1 MESNSNDYQLKQG
14 GKEYI
19 FSTSIVGNLIKL
31 SCKNQEGKIFS
42 RNFTVNDL
50 KSLDPMFNEI
60 TSESDGIDYIDKALN
75 IHKVGVREEDGKIKI
90 IFYVK
95 TQGMSNQVEIPL
107 GVSSDAL
114 SSAVGGLS
122 SIPQTQTTEVTQ
134 NTLFEN
140 APNIGPVTE
149 DINTNNFTSSNEFT
163 GKTTIQPAKS
173 KVVTNPP
180 KFLPVKI
187 LEPKYVDSGNQLN
200 EILQSNQFNN
210 PTFNLNQAQVE
221 NTNYI
226 QTTTNTINTSNVINT
241 ANYDTTQYMQNTSA
255 NMDTQFFQNVQPT
268 NDPNTFLSA
277 PISGKAFSSTTHTL
291 SQAQPIV
298 HRPAVMTEGQNNIEP
313 IIRGSLLSEYEVNN
327 IKIIGDPRVIKKEPI
342 QEIPGFN
349 QEPITTAQFTT
360 TTTTTSNIP
369 DIINNTTNINN
380 TNDYSQYFQQQ
391 PQIQNDFSTGAT
403 NFTQNYTENYTQNYQ
418 TVSQPQIQTDFG
430 TTNYLQTQT
439 TSNIASTVEGDMN
452 NLQNFNSQ
460 NFGESNLTK
469 TTYIPDNLDQNSL
482 NLQSQNEF
490 NMYGGDANTL
500 SNVQQQMNTQLNSIT
515 GGINNYSNSQ
525 SEIDNLKAQNELYK
539 KQLSEL
545 NSLRAQAAEV
555 NNLRAQVAQLTPLKN
570 QAQEME
576 DLKNQ
581 LIELNALKAKLQE
594 LNSVKSQLEELNYL
608 RQQVGQMNIL
618 KQQLYELD
626 SLRSRAS
633 DNEALQKKVE
643 ELEKLKS
650 EYEQEIKVLKEE
662 QRNSNISNVKR
673 NYNTESN
680 MSSAKKSAGMES
692 KQITFEDKPEQVTV
706 KGDIIQNSDELEL
719 ITRKI
724 NKSNQ
729 KITLNLLYKATADS
743 DKAAAFHSKCDDAKS
758 SIVLVETDQGKRFG
772 GFTTCSWSGQCV
784 DKKDEDAFIFSLD
797 KMKTYNNIEGEDAI
811 GCYPKFGPI
820 FLGCQIRIYDNA
832 FTKGGTTFERGL
844 NYETEEDFELTGGE
858 RTFNVSEIEVY
869 EVIVE

>member
-187 LEPKYVDSGNQLN
+187 LEPKYVESGNQLN

-298 HRPAVMTEGQNNIEP
+298 RRPAEMTEGQNDIEP

-349 QEPITTAQFTT
+349 QEPITSAQFTT

-482 NLQSQNEF
+482 NLQSQNEI
-490 NMYGGDANTL
+490 NLYGGDANTL
-500 SNVQQQMNTQLNSIT
+500 SNVQQQMNTQLN
-515 GGINNYSNSQ
+515 NYRNSQ

>member
-134 NTLFEN
+134 KTFFEN

-187 LEPKYVDSGNQLN
+187 LEPKYVESGNQLN
-200 EILQSNQFNN
+200 EIFQSIQNNN

-298 HRPAVMTEGQNNIEP
+298 RRPAEMTEGQNDIEP

-594 LNSVKSQLEELNYL
+594 LNSVKSQLGELNYL

-743 DKAAAFHSKCDDAKS
+743 DKAAAFHSKCDDVKS
-758 SIVLVETDQGKRFG
+758 SVVLVETDKGKRFG

-869 EVIVE
+869 EVITQ